1 MTKSRIN
8 SVAARS
14 IIVQKKYKDL
24 IMTPLKIGGT
34 SMTVPDQAM
43 TVQEIIKR
51 SRNGGVINTNKWE
64 AVYNGDILL
73 PDVSKMDFTD
83 LEEYRNVLT
92 NKKLQVE
99 KEYKEYQEATSNM
112 DKQTFDDKLLSALE
126 KIAERSEQLDQ
137 AKIPTK

>member
-8 SVAARS
+8 SVPARS
-14 IIVQKKYKDL
+14 IIVQKKYNDL

-112 DKQTFDDKLLSALE
+112 DKQTFDDRLLSAME
-126 KIAERSEQLDQ
+126 KIAERSEQLEL
-137 AKIPTK
+137 AKNPTK